1 MLGFWRQ
8 GIAVLIMWNLF
19 FAPYM
24 VWAQASTSTIK
35 TSPKHAAIAPG
46 SVRDGVYSNP
56 YFGFSCRIPVGWVE
70 RTAGM
75 QSNSEDGKSLVL
87 LATFERPPEV
97 AGNTVNSGIIIA
109 AESVAS
115 YPGLK
120 SAAEYF
126 APLSEVTAKNGF
138 EQDGELVEVAIGA
151 ATLVRGDFSRR
162 TEKGIT
168 HQTSLTMLQRG
179 YVLLFTFI
187 SDNPDEIE
195 NFLHKLSFAPKI
207 TRPR

>member
-1 MLGFWRQ
+1 M
-8 GIAVLIMWNLF
+8 
-19 FAPYM
+19 
-24 VWAQASTSTIK
+24 
-35 TSPKHAAIAPG
+35 
-46 SVRDGVYSNP
+46 
-56 YFGFSCRIPVGWVE
+56 
-70 RTAGM
+70 
-75 QSNSEDGKSLVL
+75 
-87 LATFERPPEV
+87 
-97 AGNTVNSGIIIA
+97 
-109 AESVAS
+109 
-115 YPGLK
+115 
-120 SAAEYF
+120 
-126 APLSEVTAKNGF
+126 TAKNGF